1 VKALNG
7 KNEPDAKAISS
18 EPRSLKKEN

>member
-18 EPRSLKKEN
+18 EPRSLKNEN